1 MPTLDFTVLKE
12 SFYQLSQ
19 IPMFILNEKLE
30 IQLQSEGFPILPLNF
45 FHIIIDK
52 EEIKERFCFFY
63 KTREVYILF
72 QLEDPSKKEAF
83 ICIGPIVYNI
93 PKNTSNLDIL
103 LLFQYGNIKNQR
115 EVLKL
120 LPQLDHHLYQYL
132 QLLYGLF
139 YNEVFT
145 RHQFHE
151 YLYRPRDLKY
161 RKQVL
166 EIMFAQR
173 EDYQHTYTYHD
184 ELLMI
189 QAIRKGDSSNAR
201 VYASKLAS
209 GRIGHMS
216 ADRLRKSKYA
226 IIASVAIIT
235 RVVIEEG
242 VSIENAYAL
251 SDTYINRVD
260 EEYDAKKMV
269 HIFFDAIM
277 DFCAMVKLSQHHSYP
292 VWVRTCMEYIDQ
304 HLHVEVTLEE
314 LGDVVHMAPA
324 YISVQFKKIV
334 GKSIKQ
340 YMNEQKIK
348 EAKFLLQTTDLS
360 IQEIALTLNYGTQSY
375 FTKVFKEITG
385 TLPNTYRNA
394 KKH

>member
-1 MPTLDFTVLKE
+1 MPTFNFIVLKE
-12 SFYQLSQ
+12 TFYQLSQ
-19 IPMFILNEKLE
+19 IPMFILNKKLE
-30 IQLQSEGFPILPLNF
+30 IQSQSDNFPILPVDF

-63 KTREVYILF
+63 KTREIYILF
-72 QLEDPSKKEAF
+72 QLESPSNEEAF

-103 LLFQYGNIKNQR
+103 LLFQYGNIKNQK
-115 EVLKL
+115 EVLKQ

-132 QLLYGLF
+132 QFLYGLF

-277 DFCAMVKLSQHHSYP
+277 DFCAMVKLSQHQSYP

-334 GKSIKQ
+334 GKSMKQ

-385 TLPNTYRNA
+385 TLPNTYRNM

>member
-1 MPTLDFTVLKE
+1 MNINDIHILKE
-12 SFYQLSQ
+12 TFYCLSN
-19 IPMFILNEKLE
+19 IPVFALNHELHIVTQTDAFVSLPKAFFTHILSL
-30 IQLQSEGFPILPLNF
+30 
-45 FHIIIDK
+45 DK
-52 EEIKERFCFFY
+52 VHDRFTFFY
-63 KTREVYILF
+63 MKCEIYILF
-72 QLEDPSKKEAF
+72 QLPEEIEGIHY

-93 PKNTSNLDIL
+93 PKNTSNMDFL
-103 LLFQYGNIKNQR
+103 LLCTYGEMEDPIDVVKQ
-115 EVLKL
+115 
-120 LPQLDHHLYQYL
+120 LPHINTHLYQYL
-132 QLLYGLF
+132 QFLYGVF
-139 YNEVFT
+139 YQELYT
-145 RHQFHE
+145 RDQFHD
-151 YLYRPRDLKY
+151 YLYHPRDLKY
-161 RKQVL
+161 GKQVL
-166 EIMFAQR
+166 EIMFDQR
-173 EDYQHTYTYHD
+173 EDFQHTYTYQE
-184 ELLMI
+184 ELYML
-189 QAIRKGDSSNAR
+189 QAIRKGDSTNAR
-201 VYASKLAS
+201 VYATKLAS
-209 GRIGHMS
+209 GRIGKMS
-216 ADRLRKSKYA
+216 EDRLRKSKYA
-226 IIASVAIIT
+226 IISSIAIIT

-251 SDTYINRVD
+251 SDVYINKVD
-260 EEYDAKKMV
+260 EEYDARKLIN
-269 HIFFDAIM
+269 IFFDALM
-277 DFCAMVKLSQHHSYP
+277 DFCGLVKLSHTHKYP

-334 GKSIKQ
+334 GKSMKQ